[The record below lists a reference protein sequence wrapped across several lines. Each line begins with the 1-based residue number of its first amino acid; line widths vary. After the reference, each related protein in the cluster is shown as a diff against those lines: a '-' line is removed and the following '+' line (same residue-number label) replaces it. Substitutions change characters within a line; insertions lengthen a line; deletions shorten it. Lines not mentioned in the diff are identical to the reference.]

1 MRRWAA
7 IGTHTSR
14 HIERAVA
21 SSSPPS
27 FKHCTPPLADPGGQS
42 SACSAAVAGNS
53 STPLHSASQQSA
65 PTQPLTP
72 ETSQK
77 TPTVLPKQL
86 KKYKKTTQTGVSGTP
101 PRGSVTVPGRLR
113 RVVYTAPQASAGY
126 RGCIPWWR
134 RSHHPGSPS
143 THPGRRKRSSRYLL
157 LSELTPSVR
166 SVSFFFSPPLTWADR
181 IDFPPACGCI
191 SLRSASSL
199 PHTLP
204 PLPPPRLTCSLPS
217 PVLSL
222 SELTEGWV
230 PEPGYIHPLM
240 FIKQALI
247 DYS

>member
-166 SVSFFFSPPLTWADR
+166 LVSFFFFSPPHL
-181 IDFPPACGCI
+181 G
-191 SLRSASSL
+191 
-199 PHTLP
+199 
-204 PLPPPRLTCSLPS
+204 
-217 PVLSL
+217 
-222 SELTEGWV
+222 
-230 PEPGYIHPLM
+230 
-240 FIKQALI
+240 
-247 DYS
+247 

>member
-143 THPGRRKRSSRYLL
+143 SHPGRRKRSSRYLL

-166 SVSFFFSPPLTWADR
+166 SVSFFF
-181 IDFPPACGCI
+181 F
-191 SLRSASSL
+191 
-199 PHTLP
+199 LP
-204 PLPPPRLTCSLPS
+204 P
-217 PVLSL
+217 
-222 SELTEGWV
+222 
-230 PEPGYIHPLM
+230 
-240 FIKQALI
+240 
-247 DYS
+247 